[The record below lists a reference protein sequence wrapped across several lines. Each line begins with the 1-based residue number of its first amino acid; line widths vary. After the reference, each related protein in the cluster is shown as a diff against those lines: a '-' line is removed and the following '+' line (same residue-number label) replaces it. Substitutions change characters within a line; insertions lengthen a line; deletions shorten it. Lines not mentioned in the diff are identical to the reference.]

1 MDKNILVAS
10 YYFPPYPGIGGR
22 RMAKFCKYLVQK
34 GYTIHIIK
42 VENPHAENS
51 QWLKDIDHPN
61 IKLYSLPLSY
71 PKVLMMAPDYQK
83 KKSTL
88 AGRINYRFTRLYYSS
103 IQKKR
108 IYDLTFRWKEQFT
121 ALAESL
127 IKKYSIKN
135 FIVSVSPYYYAY
147 YAALIKKRHPE
158 LNLIIDFRDPW
169 LTVPDYGLQSMSP
182 RQKKNE
188 HRIISEVIASADY
201 LISPSI
207 FVLDEF
213 KPFRKNWD
221 HFMEIPHAY
230 DWDDI
235 KTHVNKIPDAS
246 EQSQKMKF
254 IYPGTLYTD
263 ILPSLLKLNEVLN
276 YLKVNHPAVYANL
289 EFDFYVNEIGY
300 KENFL
305 EHSCVRFHKPIGEKI
320 YEKVRTSTIVLIL
333 YADHNKNYRTTK
345 FYEFLPFQKKY
356 LFIGPKGD
364 TYHFIEK
371 YQLGNSFEDNVSVER
386 MADYFLKM
394 NEGGSVYLP
403 LIDYNSFSFSKQTDR
418 LIGLFK

>member
-1 MDKNILVAS
+1 MME
-10 YYFPPYPGIGGR
+10 PY
-22 RMAKFCKYLVQK
+22 
-34 GYTIHIIK
+34 
-42 VENPHAENS
+42 
-51 QWLKDIDHPN
+51 
-61 IKLYSLPLSY
+61 
-71 PKVLMMAPDYQK
+71 YQK
-83 KKSTL
+83 KESSLFTKIKYKLTL
-88 AGRINYRFTRLYYSS
+88 FFYENV
-103 IQKKR
+103 QKKR
-108 IYDLTFRWKEQFT
+108 VYDPTFLWEKQFT

-127 IKKYSIKN
+127 IERYTIKN
-135 FIVSVSPYYYAY
+135 FIVSVSPYYYSF
-147 YAALIKKRHPE
+147 YAARIKKKRPD

-169 LTVPDYGLQSMSP
+169 LTVPDYGLQSMNAK
-182 RQKKNE
+182 QKKNE
-188 HRIISEVIASADY
+188 YFIVSEVVSNANY
-201 LISPSI
+201 LIGPSRFI
-207 FVLDEF
+207 LDEF
-213 KPFRKNWD
+213 KPFCKDWN
-221 HFMEIPHAY
+221 HFIELPHAY

-235 KTHVNKIPDAS
+235 GVYVNKTYDRS
-246 EQSQKMKF
+246 ERNSQKMKF